1 MSSAFK
7 KVLADSGLSF
17 DCEIGS
23 KPVVYIAGPFASDPV
38 TNTENAVRVGSVA
51 TSVGLA
57 PIIPHTTIIS
67 NAYGRDEEKC
77 ERDNGMMITLSILQ
91 MVALDPNSHLWVIQ
105 SEDGTLSQGTQ
116 LEYDLWNELR
126 KDYDNKNVIVKT
138 YRDWL
143 SLPTLRVSDV

>member
-1 MSSAFK
+1 MSTLK
-7 KVLADSGLSF
+7 KVLTKSGLSF

-38 TNTENAVRVGSVA
+38 INTENAVKVGSIA

-116 LEYDLWNELR
+116 LEYNLWNELR
-126 KDYDNKNVIVKT
+126 KDYDNMNVLVRT

-143 SLPTLRVSDV
+143 SLPIGNNDVL

>member
-1 MSSAFK
+1 MSAFK
-7 KVLADSGLSF
+7 KVLADSGISF
-17 DCEIGS
+17 DCEVGS
-23 KPVVYIAGPFASDPV
+23 KSVVYIAGPFASDPV
-38 TNTENAVRVGSVA
+38 NNTDRAVKVGSLA

-57 PIIPHTTIIS
+57 PIVPHTTILS
-67 NAYGRDEEKC
+67 NAYGRDELKC

-126 KDYDNKNVIVKT
+126 KEYDNKNVIVKS

-143 SLPTLRVSDV
+143 SLPTEKSNDI

>member
-1 MSSAFK
+1 MSAFE
-7 KVLADSGLSF
+7 KVLEDSGIKF
-17 DCEIGS
+17 DCEKKS
-23 KPVVYIAGPFASDPV
+23 KSVVYIAGPFGSDPV
-38 TNTENAVRVGSVA
+38 TNTENAVKVGSLA

-57 PIIPHTTIIS
+57 PIVPHTTILS

-77 ERDNGMMITLSILQ
+77 ERDNGIMITLSILQ
-91 MVALDPNSHLWVIQ
+91 MVALDPSAHLWVIQ

-126 KDYDNKNVIVKT
+126 KEYDNKNVIVKS

-143 SLPTLRVSDV
+143 SLPTNIT